1 MEWTAPKPTPP
12 CSPPLLWDWG
22 DADVPGSS
30 GEAAGRRGKEKRAKG
45 EEGGG
50 GGGEV
55 RCQVEGCGV
64 ELGSAKE
71 YHRKHRVCE
80 AHTKCPRV
88 VVAGLERR
96 FCQQC
101 SRFHALSEF
110 DQKKRSC
117 RRRLSDHNARR
128 RKPQPDVFS
137 FASARLPSS
146 LLFDDSQQISFVWNK
161 AQLSHVR
168 PFPCSPW
175 DSPSDF
181 KLPHVKEIREIST
194 KVGATNGQVH
204 LDKSHLSNAIPTLS
218 HDIDELLPMKGLD
231 ASLPA
236 SKLDGA
242 PDLQRALSLL
252 SASACGL
259 PDPVQQAS
267 CLIQF
272 TGASQNSRDLPLSH
286 GGNFASASCAE
297 GQPIAPPAQLV
308 RFTMDASSNGYEST
322 FFGVNQIN

>member
-1 MEWTAPKPTPP
+1 MEWMAPKPTFPT
-12 CSPPLLWDWG
+12 SPPLLWDW
-22 DADVPGSS
+22 ADGAVPGSS
-30 GEAAGRRGKEKRAKG
+30 GEAASAAPGRRGKEKRAKG
-45 EEGGG
+45 EEGGGGSGGGGGGG

-88 VVAGLERR
+88 VVAGQERR

-137 FASARLPSS
+137 FAPARLPSS
-146 LLFDDSQQISFVWNK
+146 LLFDDRRQISFVWNK
-161 AQLSHVR
+161 APLSH
-168 PFPCSPW
+168 
-175 DSPSDF
+175 
-181 KLPHVKEIREIST
+181 EIREIST
-194 KVGATNGQVH
+194 EVGTTDGQNY
-204 LDKSHLSNAIPTLS
+204 LDKSHFSKSLPTLNPN
-218 HDIDELLPMKGLD
+218 IDELLLMKGPD
-231 ASLPA
+231 TSLTA

-252 SASACGL
+252 SASSCGL

-272 TGASQNSRDLPLSH
+272 TGASQNNRDLPLSH
-286 GGNFASASCAE
+286 GGNSALASCADV
-297 GQPIAPPAQLV
+297 QPMAQQSQLG
-308 RFTMDASSNGYEST
+308 RFTMDANSNAFESN
-322 FFGVNQIN
+322 FFGLNQIN